1 MRELDSLLHSNRPL
15 YTPICGPG
23 ILKRPSSRMLFVFR
37 TIPLQAAFLPEVF
50 CFLHVDP
57 LPPQYL
63 GLTIVRPSRSFFPG
77 TMALADFLQFV
88 VTTHFF
94 RIRLPHASTRP
105 PRVLTHSF
113 PSIYLPHLPQA
124 IRVALG
130 LRLVWE
136 PCPRLEPCTRF
147 LFVRPEVCRQLPS
160 DSASRQTPLP

>member
-63 GLTIVRPSRSFFPG
+63 GLSIIRSFPEFFPRYYDLCRL
-77 TMALADFLQFV
+77 LAVRCDYA
-88 VTTHFF
+88 FF
-94 RIRLPHASTRP
+94 PICLLYAPTRP
-105 PRVLTHSF
+105 PRVLTCSF
-113 PSIYLPHLPQA
+113 PLYLPYLPQTIPCSFGA
-124 IRVALG
+124 STYLG
-130 LRLVWE
+130 A
-136 PCPRLEPCTRF
+136 
-147 LFVRPEVCRQLPS
+147 LPS
-160 DSASRQTPLP
+160 LGALYAISVRQARGLPIRRPFNF

>member
-23 ILKRPSSRMLFVFR
+23 ILKRPSSRMLFVVR

-63 GLTIVRPSRSFFPG
+63 GLSIIRSFPEFFPG
-77 TMALADFLQFV
+77 TMTSVDFLQFV

-94 RIRLPHASTRP
+94 RIRLLYAPARP
-105 PRVLTHSF
+105 PRGLTHSF
-113 PSIYLPHLPQA
+113 PPSTCRIYPKRF
-124 IRVALG
+124 RVALG
-130 LRLVWE
+130 LRLS
-136 PCPRLEPCTRF
+136 L
-147 LFVRPEVCRQLPS
+147 
-160 DSASRQTPLP
+160 

>member
-37 TIPLQAAFLPEVF
+37 TIPLRAAFLQEVF

-63 GLTIVRPSRSFFPG
+63 GLTIVRSFPEFFPG
-77 TMALADFLQFV
+77 TMTSADFLQFV

-94 RIRLPHASTRP
+94 RICLLYAPARP
-105 PRVLTHSF
+105 PRVLTRSF
-113 PSIYLPHLPQA
+113 PLYLPHLPQTIPCSYWA
-124 IRVALG
+124 STCLG
-130 LRLVWE
+130 A
-136 PCPRLEPCTRF
+136 
-147 LFVRPEVCRQLPS
+147 LPS
-160 DSASRQTPLP
+160 LGALYAISVRQARGLPIRRPFNF

>member
-63 GLTIVRPSRSFFPG
+63 GLSIIRSFPEFFPRYYD
-77 TMALADFLQFV
+77 L
-88 VTTHFF
+88 
-94 RIRLPHASTRP
+94 
-105 PRVLTHSF
+105 
-113 PSIYLPHLPQA
+113 
-124 IRVALG
+124 
-130 LRLVWE
+130 
-136 PCPRLEPCTRF
+136 C
-147 LFVRPEVCRQLPS
+147 
-160 DSASRQTPLP
+160 